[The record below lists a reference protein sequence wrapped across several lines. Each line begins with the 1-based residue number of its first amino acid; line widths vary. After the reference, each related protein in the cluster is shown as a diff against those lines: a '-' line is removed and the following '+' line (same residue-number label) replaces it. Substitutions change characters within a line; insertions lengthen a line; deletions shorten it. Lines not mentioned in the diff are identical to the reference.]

1 MDELDNAVS
10 IDEYCYSHDIDDYDL
25 YGQIME
31 GDNDEDDDCDIKFEQ
46 LFKLKINMFFI
57 EYV

>member
-10 IDEYCYSHDIDDYDL
+10 IDASCYSHDIADYDL

-31 GDNDEDDDCDIKFEQ
+31 
-46 LFKLKINMFFI
+46 
-57 EYV
+57 